1 MSVTPYLPEFKNL
14 RASTPVLREPSA
26 PTPAEASLLAHIA
39 VLESQVQ
46 SLLAFQQRVI
56 QGMPLSPSANI
67 REAGRQSDSMA
78 PVVPVPQE
86 RFVFPGFEDLASS
99 PPSRTMPLESPV
111 ARQQADNMEQGPAME
126 SSVGT
131 VMLSFFHLLTLSK
144 SSDVLPIIPGL
155 EGEYEEVTPEEEQ
168 ILIPLL

>member
-1 MSVTPYLPEFKNL
+1 MSVTPYLPEFENL
-14 RASTPVLREPSA
+14 RASTLALQQPSA
-26 PTPAEASLLAHIA
+26 PTQAKASLLAHIA

-56 QGMPLSPSANI
+56 QGMLASPSANI
-67 REAGRQSDSMA
+67 PEPGRQSNLTE
-78 PVVPVPQE
+78 PVVPTPPE

-126 SSVGT
+126 SSVGAFI
-131 VMLSFFHLLTLSK
+131 LSFFHLLTMSSK
-144 SSDVLPIIPGL
+144 VLRCPANSPWTGGGYCQ
-155 EGEYEEVTPEEEQ
+155 E
-168 ILIPLL
+168 